1 MKLISSKNKIILLRL
16 FFDGNKNKELGI
28 NVNIDP
34 LKLGLLGHYLLVQVD
49 SSVTIN
55 SFMKEIRIIWKP
67 VH

>member
-1 MKLISSKNKIILLRL
+1 MKLINSKNKTILLRL

-28 NVNIDP
+28 NVNTDP
-34 LKLGLLGHYLLVQVD
+34 LKLGLLGHYLLVQID

>member
-55 SFMKEIRIIWKP
+55 SFMKEIRIIWKL